1 MWLVS
6 QIAVGAIGLAGGMVV
21 ASGLAALMI
30 GLGIIPRYAG
40 ITHTG
45 DRILLYET
53 CTMLGTI
60 FGNLF
65 YLYRWELP
73 VGTIGLCSVGLLFG
87 IFLGSW
93 VIALGEVVNIFAIMA
108 RRVGLTKGIGLVIVS
123 MAAGKIIGSILFF
136 FYGW

>member
-1 MWLVS
+1 
-6 QIAVGAIGLAGGMVV
+6 
-21 ASGLAALMI
+21 
-30 GLGIIPRYAG
+30 
-40 ITHTG
+40 
-45 DRILLYET
+45 
-53 CTMLGTI
+53 MLGTI

-73 VGTIGLCSVGLLFG
+73 VVTIGLCIVGLLFG

-123 MAAGKIIGSILFF
+123 MAAGKRIGSILFF
-136 FYGW
+136 F

>member
-1 MWLVS
+1 MWLLS
-6 QIAVGAIGLAGGMVV
+6 QITVGAIGLAGGVVV

-45 DRILLYET
+45 DRVILYET

-73 VGTIGLCSVGLLFG
+73 VGTIGLCIVGLLFG

-108 RRVGLTKGIGLVIVS
+108 RRIGLTKGVGLVIIS
-123 MAAGKIIGSILFF
+123 IALGKILGSILFF